1 MNMGITGYLLVSSTG
16 SGSRR
21 LLPAAALA
29 FLPEVPEAAGAA
41 AGAGEGGMTRRRNAG
56 PGLWLLRYQSVSV
69 SHSHCSALNI
79 NSTTRSKHTAKELS
93 K

>member
-1 MNMGITGYLLVSSTG
+1 MGITGYLLVSSTG

-21 LLPAAALA
+21 LLLGAALA

-56 PGLWLLRYQSVSV
+56 PGLWLLRYRSVSV
-69 SHSHCSALNI
+69 SQSHGSALNARGPVVGPF
-79 NSTTRSKHTAKELS
+79 SSAASLRLE
-93 K
+93 

>member
-1 MNMGITGYLLVSSTG
+1 MHMGITGYLLVSSTG

-21 LLPAAALA
+21 LLTGAALA

-56 PGLWLLRYQSVSV
+56 PGLWLLKY
-69 SHSHCSALNI
+69 
-79 NSTTRSKHTAKELS
+79 RSEIPEKYRDVHKEECHRMV
-93 K
+93 